1 MIPIETCR
9 GAVAYQPQK
18 DQSGKTT
25 PSVLLSLQYWKSG
38 GSTVA
43 FSPIVLVRAYDEPVN
58 TIEHE
63 VKVVWDSDGA
73 AGGCPR
79 CEEVPHLKG
88 RRDALDVGAA
98 ADHNGDGKVSFLSAS
113 GIPN

>member
-9 GAVAYQPQK
+9 GAVAYQPKK

-38 GSTVA
+38 GSIVA

-58 TIEHE
+58 TIEYE

-79 CEEVPHLKG
+79 W
-88 RRDALDVGAA
+88 
-98 ADHNGDGKVSFLSAS
+98 
-113 GIPN
+113 